1 MVEILLN
8 LFTGFAIGMGVGFG
22 LALALIKKNN
32 QEELD
37 EYWSA
42 GYQTGLRRSAFKNR
56 QKERNRI
63 IEILENHKLLPT
75 YSKTAQEFSDEFWAN
90 TKERLIN
97 QIKKDINV

>member
-37 EYWSA
+37 MYWSA
-42 GYQTGLRRSAFKNR
+42 GYQTGLRRGKFKHN
-56 QKERNRI
+56 QKALKD
-63 IEILENHKLLPT
+63 LENYFELTQMPNDKG
-75 YSKTAQEFSDEFWAN
+75 EV
-90 TKERLIN
+90 TKNIEWDRGFQAAMALIRE
-97 QIKKDINV
+97 QQK

>member
-22 LALALIKKNN
+22 LALALIKKNTE
-32 QEELD
+32 QELSD
-37 EYWSA
+37 YYQA
-42 GYQTGLRRSAFKNR
+42 GYETGLRRSEFKNR

-75 YSKTAQEFSDEFWAN
+75 YSKAASEFAEETWDN
-90 TKERLIN
+90 TKYRLI
-97 QIKKDINV
+97 QEIKKEVNA